1 MGSVRYHLI
10 GGVYL
15 LFWLIGTSPGQEQRP
30 LIEVQS
36 AVDTAI
42 ITIGDR
48 IHYTLTIDHVSGM
61 RIEQP
66 GPGVNLGQFEI
77 KDYQISDPEEYDN
90 RRILRYE
97 YVISVFDTGN
107 FTIPPFPVAY
117 FPEDSAGAYKLIE
130 ASPIDIH
137 VLSVI
142 NDEQRE
148 LKDIKPPIWIPFD
161 YMIIIVAALIL
172 ILLGIGGYFGYQF
185 YRRRKEQ
192 GYVFKPPIPPRP
204 AHEIALDELN
214 ALIARDYL
222 GIGDF
227 KLFYSEISE
236 IIRRYIEGRFF
247 IPALEETSREILQEM
262 DKQDIEQNLK
272 DLLHDFLALSDLV
285 KFAKYI
291 PIELENQNAPL
302 WARKFI
308 EETKIIFEMTE
319 SESQEAVLEAS

>member
-1 MGSVRYHLI
+1 MGLFRYRLI
-10 GGVYL
+10 GGVYFVL
-15 LFWLIGTSPGQEQRP
+15 WLIGSSHGQEPRA

-36 AVDTAI
+36 EVDTAM
-42 ITIGDR
+42 ITIGDQ

-77 KDYQISDPEEYDN
+77 KDYKISDPEEYDN

-117 FPEDSAGAYKLIE
+117 FPEDSAGAYKIIE

-148 LKDIKPPIWIPFD
+148 LRDIKAPLWIPFD
-161 YMIIIVAALIL
+161 YKVIIVAVLIL
-172 ILLGIGGYFGYQF
+172 ILLGVGGYFGYQF

-192 GYVFKPPIPPRP
+192 GYLFKPSIPPRP

-222 GIGDF
+222 AMGNF

-262 DKQDIEQNLK
+262 DKQEIEQQLK
-272 DLLHDFLALSDLV
+272 DLLRDFLALSDLV

-291 PIELENQNAPL
+291 PAEPENQNAPV

-308 EETKIIFEMTE
+308 EETKIVFEMTE